1 MFFLYYFSVN
11 EAMTLSKN
19 GQKIIE
25 NIPKSR
31 ILTETDAPYNSKTDI
46 VKVLTY
52 LRMTEQD
59 IKNNFMEL
67 ICKIK

>member
-1 MFFLYYFSVN
+1 
-11 EAMTLSKN
+11 MTLSKN

-25 NIPKSR
+25 NIPKTR

-46 VKVLTY
+46 GNVLTY

-59 IKNNFMEL
+59 IRNNFMEL
-67 ICKIK
+67 VRKIK